1 MGQLVI
7 TGAADD
13 ELTVAL
19 LKLVNGVYMPNKVV
33 IRIDSARP
41 PHGLA
46 ELNETVKSLL
56 GESKASLRIC
66 EGGTCGLPITDLAE
80 AERAIRSDA

>member
-1 MGQLVI
+1 MI

-13 ELTVAL
+13 EQTVAL
-19 LKLVNGVYMPNKVV
+19 LRLVNSVYMANKVV
-33 IRIDSARP
+33 IRIDPAHP
-41 PHGLA
+41 PKGLA

-56 GESKASLRIC
+56 DESKASLRIC